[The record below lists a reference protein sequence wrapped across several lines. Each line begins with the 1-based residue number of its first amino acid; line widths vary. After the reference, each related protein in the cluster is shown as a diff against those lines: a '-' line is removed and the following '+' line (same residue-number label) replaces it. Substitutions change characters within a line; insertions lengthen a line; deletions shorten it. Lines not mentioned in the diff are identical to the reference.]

1 MVLLRVAQLIK
12 TIKYIRSKNNNN
24 NRRLAEAPEPNLLPV
39 KESAV
44 GCKTKKN
51 LHNLALESTKI
62 TLSNYRQD
70 KVTAQAL

>member
-1 MVLLRVAQLIK
+1 MVLLRVAQLLK
-12 TIKYIRSKNNNN
+12 TIKSTKSKNNN